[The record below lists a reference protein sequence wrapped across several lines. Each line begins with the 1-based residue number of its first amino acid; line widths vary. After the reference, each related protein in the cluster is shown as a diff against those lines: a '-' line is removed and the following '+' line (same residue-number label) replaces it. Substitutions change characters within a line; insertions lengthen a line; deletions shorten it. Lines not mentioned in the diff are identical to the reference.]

1 MLQLKTRDRIIAMW
15 VKNWEEKDLST
26 SEFVLNM
33 TSLYSKYDLEVVSA
47 LAKVNDNIQVA

>member
-15 VKNWEEKDLST
+15 VKNWEDKDLST

-33 TSLYSKYDLEVVSA
+33 SSLYSKYDLEVVAA